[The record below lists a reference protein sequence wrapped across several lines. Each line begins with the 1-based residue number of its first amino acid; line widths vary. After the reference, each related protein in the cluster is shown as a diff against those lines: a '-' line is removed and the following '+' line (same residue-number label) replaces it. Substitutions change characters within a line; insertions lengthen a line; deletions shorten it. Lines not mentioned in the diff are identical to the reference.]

1 MNKYSKLSRSQM
13 IDVLNILH
21 PDTVWK
27 FNQELD
33 NGDSG
38 IMTEFLGEDTSCAQ
52 FSTLLKEEESL
63 SFYYNMDDDWDTAEK
78 EGKLMLEIKEGEIDK
93 FLNQLNG
100 VKEENNSSEIKD
112 PRTIRIKHHYLN
124 KGEEDKFTKTTEYQ
138 TNYISFK
145 SDLVDSYVKS
155 KNEFGIGS
163 ALINFSLLYRKKDDV
178 DVCLVQI
185 RIVYIIL
192 GDYFSN
198 PNILKDLN
206 IIFLADD
213 EPVNI
218 SEQTAHDF
226 GADAAIGFEETALLT
241 IGVDN
246 LIKICSAEKLE
257 FRMSGSRG
265 VFIEQEVDE
274 FTKLS
279 IKGFYNALFDQDY
292 EIEYLIEGI
301 KKEKAKKKEE
311 ERKEKAKKKE
321 GERKE
326 KEEERW
332 LKQNESSPSSSS
344 SNCFVVTATMGDANH
359 PIVSDFRTFRDEHLL
374 TNYFGKHFVSLYYKI
389 GPYFASLIDKNIWLK
404 KMTFE
409 KFIKPIHKRITDVD
423 E

>member
-13 IDVLNILH
+13 IDVLNIIH

-27 FNQELD
+27 FYQELD
-33 NGDSG
+33 NDGKGTDTC
-38 IMTEFLGEDTSCAQ
+38 IEFLGQDSSCAQ
-52 FSTLLKEEESL
+52 FTIHQNEKNSL
-63 SFYYNMDDDWDTAEK
+63 SFYYKMEDDFDTSEK
-78 EGKLMLEIKEGEIDK
+78 EGKLMLEIKEAEIDK

-112 PRTIRIKHHYLN
+112 PRTIRIKHHYLIE
-124 KGEEDKFTKTTEYQ
+124 GEEDKFTKTTEYK

-155 KNEFGIGS
+155 KHEFGIGS

-185 RIVYIIL
+185 RIVYIIVS
-192 GDYFSN
+192 DYFSN

-213 EPVNI
+213 EPVKI

-226 GADAAIGFEETALLT
+226 GAGATIGFEETALLT

-274 FTKLS
+274 FTKLR

-301 KKEKAKKKEE
+301 EKEKA
-311 ERKEKAKKKE
+311 
-321 GERKE
+321 KE
-326 KEEERW
+326 KEEERRYNDRVS
-332 LKQNESSPSSSS
+332 KEKEEERKRNESSPSSSSSSS